1 MGLGASS
8 LGFAAQAKEMQ
19 RFFAIAS
26 TAGSLGASAGLAACS
41 FVWFVSVDLLGREP
55 MICTPEAP
63 WCLSMGRAAKPM
75 LGRRGLG
82 VLVLAGVL
90 IPVSLVRSAV
100 EAREI
105 WLVMDR
111 RRREAAGT
119 GVLSGDSP
127 SEALC
132 KACVRSEAWFSLVL
146 VTDALLNCGDAW

>member
-1 MGLGASS
+1 
-8 LGFAAQAKEMQ
+8 
-19 RFFAIAS
+19 
-26 TAGSLGASAGLAACS
+26 
-41 FVWFVSVDLLGREP
+41 
-55 MICTPEAP
+55 
-63 WCLSMGRAAKPM
+63 MGRGAKPI

-111 RRREAAGT
+111 RRREGAT

-132 KACVRSEAWFSLVL
+132 RAWVRSEAWFSLAL
-146 VTDALLNCGDAW
+146 ATEALLNCGDAW

>member
-1 MGLGASS
+1 
-8 LGFAAQAKEMQ
+8 
-19 RFFAIAS
+19 
-26 TAGSLGASAGLAACS
+26 
-41 FVWFVSVDLLGREP
+41 
-55 MICTPEAP
+55 MICGDAT

-90 IPVSLVRSAV
+90 NPVSLVRSAV

-111 RRREAAGT
+111 RRRAGT

-127 SEALC
+127 SEAL
-132 KACVRSEAWFSLVL
+132 
-146 VTDALLNCGDAW
+146 